1 MDALTRYFP
10 TIENKLQIKDV
21 VTVPYRPVR
30 PEFFVPVDEPVPKHL
45 QNVLLKIPA
54 YIGQYRQYWS
64 IPDVSARKEKFGMYK
79 N

>member
-21 VTVPYRPVR
+21 VTVPYRPVQ
-30 PEFFVPVDEPVPKHL
+30 PKFFVPVNEPVPKHL
-45 QNVLLKIPA
+45 QNVPLKIPA
-54 YIGQYRQYWS
+54 YTGQYRPYRS
-64 IPDVSARKEKFGMYK
+64 IPDVSAGKEKFGWYK